1 MILSINLNYFQ
12 NSFLEIVKICIPAFI
27 GLIPYF
33 AKLYI
38 DERRKSEYKKEQ
50 SIQQVITSL
59 QNYYLSTTS
68 FSFSANS
75 ESKNK
80 DEIKDLIYD
89 NRISYRNILYKVKKY
104 LKKDEFKT
112 LENLK
117 EGLFELDQNI
127 LCHLEGKKDIFDSK
141 YDKVLA
147 NYQKALAFLN
157 ALI

>member
-1 MILSINLNYFQ
+1 MMLSINLNYFQ
-12 NSFLEIVKICIPAFI
+12 NPFLDIVKICIPAFI

-33 AKLYI
+33 TKLYI
-38 DERRKSEYKKEQ
+38 DGRRKNEYKKEQ
-50 SIQQVITSL
+50 SIQQIITSL
-59 QNYYLSTTS
+59 QNYYLSTIS

-80 DEIKDLIYD
+80 DEIKDIIYN
-89 NRISYRNILYKVKKY
+89 NRISYRNMLYKVKKY
-104 LKKDEFKT
+104 LKKDEFET

-127 LCHLEGKKDIFDSK
+127 LCHLEGEKDIFDSK